1 MNKLRAAA
9 FILAGTVLAGGVG
22 HGGVPSSG
30 IANTKHNLSA
40 TSPLAPARSIR
51 ATTET
56 QICVFCHTPHS
67 GDTSNP
73 WAPLWNRR
81 QESASTYALYSSA
94 SYDATHIQT
103 TANQPAGSS
112 KLCLACHDGTLAIGQ
127 VNVYNRQIA
136 ATNPPG
142 ILINMTT
149 VAGTGTG
156 QTIPVGLGIGTG
168 FTRNLGADLSN
179 DHPISVTYTAAL
191 AIRDGEMRE
200 LDSAQNWPQGSA
212 GSARVVGVREAGVR
226 RPTIRLEPT
235 GLDGAPDGQ
244 VQCASCHD
252 PHVANSPTLGNMKFL
267 RMNRLQQARP
277 TSSAVAVGT
286 DIVCLACH
294 DKGKGATMV
303 WQHSSHANSS
313 SAIATYTLAA
323 ANLREF
329 PHTSAQASLITTT
342 VWNASCL
349 NCHDMHTVVGAR
361 RLLREGVDAGST
373 AVPKVGGA
381 NTSAIEETCFQ
392 CHRPATATAASVYG
406 SAVTSATR
414 PPPDIWSDYRVAG
427 GSTAVT
433 GAVIRNM
440 PITVLV
446 GGAGTQELHNIGV
459 NVGFDDGTN
468 LDCLTTNT
476 TNVCGADF
484 IEKRTLLGGNEGA
497 FPGTGVY
504 DVTRRHA
511 ECTDCHNPHRVVP
524 FRNGTRRDLSVN
536 PTALTP
542 IEYGT
547 HRHTNDA
554 ALLDAVVYV
563 HTNIISGALRG
574 AWGVEPS
581 GWATAGFNNSL
592 DSLPNAFAAKR
603 GDPSSDGT
611 QPLIGILNCAS
622 TGQNNDTNHDGGAAA
637 IVAFANTDRVACN
650 AKTYVTREYQICM
663 KCHSNYTYTDNNLP
677 ERLGNRPMLGVATPA
692 SHDAAGV
699 PVAVNVGLTMQR
711 YTNQAKEFQAPQEH
725 RGKIA
730 LGKYTADASPGA
742 ALTGICF
749 GDGGPNAASCAGGS
763 GAFKGTPP
771 NQLMSS
777 YPIESYGV
785 SDGNGD
791 YRTNSVQVGMVDF
804 QVNNH
809 RSWHPVF
816 DSTGRTAAVR
826 SLNAARAF
834 GPAMFNQ
841 PWQNGIGTQTMYCTD
856 CHGNNTPGYT
866 AGSPGVGGSIPTDG
880 DTGQPWGPHGS
891 GNNFILKGPWDRC
904 TGFAA
909 ADFGGACMLGWDNDT
924 NTPDITLGTG
934 REVAATVGAGAESDL
949 CFKCHNLAAYAG
961 TSATFTSGFANPSD
975 TVLNVHGV
983 GQHSAFRCGWCH
995 AAVPH
1000 GWKNKSLLIN
1010 LNDVGP
1016 EVICRQQDSDDL
1028 SSAGGSTT
1036 TATGVANSQKCV
1048 VGQPM
1053 PPGTQ
1058 MRNEPLPNPSVT
1070 GGANSGALIHWDGD
1084 MGTNR
1089 GYYNPPYY
1097 RNAMLKWTRFYPS
1110 GRWIADACGSVG
1122 NNGFPGRGNFGGVQC
1137 GSESAS
1143 DNLPVEWMGSASQ
1156 CAGTL

>member
-1 MNKLRAAA
+1 MMNKLRAAA
-9 FILAGTVLAGGVG
+9 FILAGTVLVGGVA
-22 HGGVPSSG
+22 HGGVPSAG
-30 IANTKHNLSA
+30 ISNTKHNLSA
-40 TSPLAPARSIR
+40 IVPVLPGSVTRSIF
-51 ATTET
+51 ATTER

-67 GDTSNP
+67 GDISNP

-81 QESASTYALYSSA
+81 TNSFPTYALYSSA
-94 SYDATHIQT
+94 SYDALNIQGEF
-103 TANQPAGSS
+103 NQPAGSS
-112 KLCLACHDGTLAIGQ
+112 RLCLACHDGTLAIGQ
-127 VNVYNRQIA
+127 VNVYARVVGSQGSQPIA
-136 ATNPPG
+136 MTGAGPAGIIPPG
-142 ILINMTT
+142 
-149 VAGTGTG
+149 A
-156 QTIPVGLGIGTG
+156 GIGTG
-168 FTRNLGADLSN
+168 FTRNLGSDLSN

-200 LDSAQNWPQGSA
+200 LDADQNWPQGSA
-212 GSARVVGVREAGVR
+212 GSARVVGVRAAGVR

-235 GLDGAPDGQ
+235 EVTTNLGQ
-244 VQCASCHD
+244 VQCATCHD
-252 PHVANSPTLGNMKFL
+252 PHIANSPTLGNMKFL

-286 DIVCLACH
+286 DIICLACH
-294 DKGKGATMV
+294 DKGKGTAMV

-313 SAIATYTLAA
+313 SAIAEYTLAA

-329 PHTSAQASLITTT
+329 PHTSQHASLITTQ
-342 VWNASCL
+342 VWQASCL

-361 RLLREGVDAGST
+361 RLLREGTNAGST
-373 AVPKVGGA
+373 ALPKAGGA

-406 SAVTSATR
+406 SAVSSATR
-414 PPPDIWSDYRVAG
+414 PPPDIWSDYTVAG
-427 GSTAVT
+427 GASPVT
-433 GAVIRNM
+433 GVIRGM

-459 NVGFDDGTN
+459 AAGFNDGTN
-468 LDCLTTNT
+468 LDCATTNT

-484 IEKRTLLGGNEGA
+484 IEQRTLLGGL
-497 FPGTGVY
+497 TGGWTTTQTGY

-524 FRNGTRRDLSVN
+524 FRNGTRNDLNVD
-536 PTALTP
+536 PTTLSP
-542 IEYGT
+542 VEYGT

-554 ALLDAVVYV
+554 ASGT

-574 AWGVEPS
+574 TWGVEPS

-592 DSLPNAFAAKR
+592 DSLPNAFTAKR
-603 GDPSSDGT
+603 GDPSSDTSVPAG
-611 QPLIGILNCAS
+611 GIVTCAS
-622 TGQNNDTNHDGGAAA
+622 VGQDAAPRHDGGALA
-637 IVAFANTDRVACN
+637 IVTFDNAAKVACDN
-650 AKTYVTREYQICM
+650 KTYVTREYQICM

-677 ERLGNRPMLGVATPA
+677 ERLGTRPLLGVVGATPA
-692 SHDAAGV
+692 SHDSAGTPIAA
-699 PVAVNVGLTMQR
+699 NVGLTMQR
-711 YTNQAKEFQAPQEH
+711 YTNQAKEFQAPQGH

-730 LGKYTADASPGA
+730 LGQYTADASPGA
-742 ALTGICF
+742 GTTGSCF
-749 GDGGPNAASCAGGS
+749 TEGAGGGAACAVGS
-763 GAFKGTPP
+763 GAYKGAPP
-771 NQLMSS
+771 NQLLSS
-777 YPIESYGV
+777 YPVETYGINDANC
-785 SDGNGD
+785 SCQIASIAGA
-791 YRTNSVQVGMVDF
+791 VDF

-841 PWQNGIGTQTMYCTD
+841 PWQNGIGTQTMFCTD
-856 CHGNNTPGYT
+856 CHGNNTPVYA
-866 AGSPGVGGSIPTDG
+866 AGSPGTGGGIPTGG
-880 DTGQPWGPHGS
+880 DTGEPWGPHGS

-904 TGFAA
+904 TGFPAA
-909 ADFGGACMLGWDNDT
+909 AFSTNDGDCLGGIANDT
-924 NTPDITLGTG
+924 NNPVITLLTG
-934 REVAATVGAGAESDL
+934 REVAATTDGSDL
-949 CFKCHNLAAYAG
+949 CFKCHDRAAYAG
-961 TSATFTSGFANPSD
+961 SSATFTSGFGNPSD

-983 GQHSAFRCGWCH
+983 GQHSAWRCGWCH
-995 AAVPH
+995 VAVPH
-1000 GWKNKSLLIN
+1000 GWKNKALLIN

-1028 SSAGGSTT
+1028 NSTGGSAT

-1070 GGANSGALIHWDGD
+1070 LGIDAGTLTHWEGGGGAMNSR
-1084 MGTNR
+1084 NR

-1097 RNAMLKWTRFYPS
+1097 RNAMMKWTRFYPS
-1110 GRWIADACGSVG
+1110 GRWISDACGSVG
-1122 NNGFPGRGNFGGVQC
+1122 IEGRPGRGNWGGVQC
-1137 GSESAS
+1137 GSESNS
-1143 DNLPVEWMGSASQ
+1143 DNVPVEWMGSVSQ
-1156 CAGTL
+1156 CSNIL